1 VTLLSNK
8 TILIT
13 KSKAESEASIKSLIN
28 EGAVIVYFPTIKINP
43 IFESDLL
50 KNTINIIDEIDY
62 VIFTSINAVEVFAK
76 ISHDRLLDL
85 THTRIAAV
93 GESTAEKCRSLG
105 FYIHI
110 VPQEYS
116 AKGLLKIFQEKNIVG
131 KKFLIPCSALARNEL
146 VVGLT
151 ELGAEVFAVPI
162 YDVVE
167 NSIEDLQSEYD
178 SIRNKKPDLFVFTSP
193 SSFANFTK
201 IINIVN
207 VTEYFNNCTIAV
219 IGTTTENAVKSY
231 GLTVNIVPKVFSLQ
245 GISEAI
251 IKYFSL
257 SHNFV

>member
-1 VTLLSNK
+1 M
-8 TILIT
+8 
-13 KSKAESEASIKSLIN
+13 
-28 EGAVIVYFPTIKINP
+28 
-43 IFESDLL
+43 
-50 KNTINIIDEIDY
+50 
-62 VIFTSINAVEVFAK
+62 
-76 ISHDRLLDL
+76 
-85 THTRIAAV
+85 
-93 GESTAEKCRSLG
+93 
-105 FYIHI
+105 
-110 VPQEYS
+110 
-116 AKGLLKIFQEKNIVG
+116 
-131 KKFLIPCSALARNEL
+131 IPCSALARNEL